1 MLILPIKKL
10 WFDMILSGEKLEEYR
25 QIKMYYRTRLF
36 SKGFLD
42 SEGNPTDR
50 QEWILFR
57 NGYFKSSPSFM
68 AYCHLSIKEG
78 NPEWGATPNERYYTF
93 QILEVKEK

>member
-1 MLILPIKKL
+1 MLILPIKKK

-25 QIKMYYRTRLF
+25 QIKTYYRTRFF

-68 AYCHLSIKEG
+68 AYCQLSIKEG

>member
-1 MLILPIKKL
+1 MLILPIKKK

-25 QIKMYYRTRLF
+25 EIKTYYRTRLF

-57 NGYFKSSPSFM
+57 NGYSKSSPSFI
-68 AYCHLSIKEG
+68 AYCQLSIKEG